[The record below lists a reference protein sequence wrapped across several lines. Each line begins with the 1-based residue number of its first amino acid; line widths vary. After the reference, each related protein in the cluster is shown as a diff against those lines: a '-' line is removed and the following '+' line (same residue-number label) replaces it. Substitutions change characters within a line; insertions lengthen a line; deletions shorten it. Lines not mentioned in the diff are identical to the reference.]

1 MLDLKVK
8 INILKNIFKGELIM
22 CDNMIKKNCFAFD
35 EENFDCKALNKLY
48 CTKEKCCFYKTKERN
63 EREEKA
69 HTKYILKM

>member
-1 MLDLKVK
+1 
-8 INILKNIFKGELIM
+8 M

-69 HTKYILKM
+69 HIKYILKM